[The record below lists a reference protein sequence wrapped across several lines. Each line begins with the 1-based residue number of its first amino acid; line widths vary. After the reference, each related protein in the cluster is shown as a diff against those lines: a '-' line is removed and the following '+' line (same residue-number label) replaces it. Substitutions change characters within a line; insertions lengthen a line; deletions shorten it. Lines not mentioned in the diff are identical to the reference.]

1 MEAPKVVIAPP
12 LARWGLAVEQER
24 RNRIRISVYAYAY
37 ELRDISLVTD
47 SEYDTLARRINPAV
61 TTGRQHLDLFFQ
73 KHYSPDTGMWISSH
87 PELDGIANIYE
98 RFYVQR
104 TSVPQ
109 HAVARLPR
117 IVLPVLPQRG

>member
-1 MEAPKVVIAPP
+1 MEARKVVITPP
-12 LARWGLAVEQER
+12 STRWGLAVEQER

-37 ELRDISLVTD
+37 EMRDNSLISD
-47 SEYDTLARRINPAV
+47 SEYDVLARRINPAV
-61 TTGRQHLDLFFQ
+61 TTGNHKLDLFFQ
-73 KHYSPDTGMWISSH
+73 KHYSPDTGMWIRSH

-109 HAVARLPR
+109 HTPAHLPR
-117 IVLPVLPQRG
+117 IVLPVLPQRC